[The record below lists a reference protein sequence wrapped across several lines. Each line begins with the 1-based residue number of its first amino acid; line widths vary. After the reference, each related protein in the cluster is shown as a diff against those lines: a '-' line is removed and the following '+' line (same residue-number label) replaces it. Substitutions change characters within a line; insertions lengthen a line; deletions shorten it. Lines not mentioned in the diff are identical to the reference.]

1 MQRSVSTPLLQ
12 RSSDSPRRRA
22 LKRFLS
28 HRPALLGLLVL
39 LIFVLTASLANIIAA
54 DPNTI
59 DLLKARSGPSPGH
72 LLGVDQV
79 GRDIL
84 ARLVHGARVSL
95 LVGLLAVGL
104 YLVIGCLLGAL
115 AGYYGGWVDML
126 IMRVADALLSFPTIL
141 IILALVAL
149 VGQGLDNIILVIG
162 LLGWPEVARIVRASF
177 LSLRKQDYV
186 QAAVALGAS
195 DQRVI
200 FRHIFPSVLGSLVVA
215 GTFGIAQAIL
225 MEAGLSFLGLGV
237 QPPTPSWGNMLA
249 DAQSLTILEQMP
261 WLWLPPGLA
270 ITLVVLSINFVGD
283 GLRDALTPNT
293 K

>member
-1 MQRSVSTPLLQ
+1 MQPSVFASPLRQ
-12 RSSDSPRRRA
+12 SKDSPGRRA
-22 LKRFLS
+22 LRRFLS
-28 HRPALLGLLVL
+28 HRPALAGLVVLLVF
-39 LIFVLTASLANIIAA
+39 ILTAALANLIAA
-54 DPNTI
+54 DPNAI
-59 DLLKARSGPSPGH
+59 DLLKARSGPSPQH

-104 YLVIGCLLGAL
+104 YLVMGCLLGAL
-115 AGYYGGWVDML
+115 AGFYGGWVDMV
-126 IMRVADALLSFPTIL
+126 IMRLADALLSFPTIL

-149 VGQGLDNIILVIG
+149 IGQGLGNIILVIG

-195 DQRVI
+195 DQRII

-249 DAQSLTILEQMP
+249 EAQSLTILEQMP